1 MSIGTII
8 IICVIA
14 YIMIGAFIGELL
26 VNDVEEMFLIMVGWP
41 AIVIAALIGVI
52 AFVPRLL
59 AIKLKE
65 KRKEKRNE

>member
-14 YIMIGAFIGELL
+14 YIMIGAFIGECLE
-26 VNDVEEMFLIMVGWP
+26 DREEEVFLIIVVWP
-41 AIVIAALIGVI
+41 LIVIGALIGVI

-59 AIKLKE
+59 AIKIKD
-65 KRKEKRNE
+65 RRR

>member
-14 YIMIGAFIGELL
+14 YIMIGAFIGECLEDKEEEVLL
-26 VNDVEEMFLIMVGWP
+26 IIVVWP
-41 AIVIAALIGVI
+41 VIVIIALIGVI

-65 KRKEKRNE
+65 KRKE